1 MSLKTLTKTLAAATL
16 FAAATAAFAQGA
28 TTALPA
34 SPAKKELVAK
44 LLQLQQ
50 PGIEGMARSMLQQP
64 VSSLMQNAGAAL
76 QQLPAE
82 KREATAKAIEA
93 EVRKFVEETTPLL
106 RDRAIKLA
114 PTTVGTLLEERF
126 TEDELRQLLAWLESP
141 VNKKFSQLNGEMQS
155 ALGQKLVA
163 ETRGTVEARLKT
175 LEQSVVKLLGL
186 SPAPAAA
193 ASAAKPAS
201 AAKAAKK

>member
-1 MSLKTLTKTLAAATL
+1 MSLNTLTKTLAAATL

-28 TTALPA
+28 TTPVPS
-34 SPAKKELVAK
+34 SPAKKELVNK

-50 PGIEGMARSMLQQP
+50 PGIEAMARGMLQQP
-64 VSSLMQNAGAAL
+64 VGNLMQNAGMAL
-76 QQLPAE
+76 QQLPPE
-82 KREATAKAIEA
+82 KREATAKSIEA

-114 PTTVGTLLEERF
+114 PSTIGALMEERF

-141 VNKKFSQLNGEMQS
+141 VNKKFAQLGSEMQS
-155 ALGQKLVA
+155 SLGQKLIA

-175 LEQSVVKLLGL
+175 LEQSVAKQLGMT
-186 SPAPAAA
+186 PAPAAA

-201 AAKAAKK
+201 AAKATKK